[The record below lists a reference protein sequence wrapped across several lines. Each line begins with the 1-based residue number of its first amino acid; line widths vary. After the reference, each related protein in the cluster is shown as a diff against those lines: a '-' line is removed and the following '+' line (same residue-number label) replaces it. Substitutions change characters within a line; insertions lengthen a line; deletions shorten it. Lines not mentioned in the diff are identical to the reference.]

1 MIERKLT
8 PEEIEELFV
17 FCRKHYVMQYDL
29 QIELVDHIASSIEE
43 QWDTN
48 PALSFQE
55 ALNKTFG
62 KFGIFGFSKIKEQKE
77 KELRR
82 KYNHLFF
89 QYLID
94 FYKWP
99 KALLTFAL
107 TILLYLIFRLTND
120 VHLVT
125 VSLSLVICISLIGYH
140 VYFFEKF
147 FEIKTSPK
155 KSFLILDYMKS
166 RQIMVSIAFQLSW
179 LISSIIREMNYNYTN
194 HPEIEFAFALFLVGL
209 VIMLHIYFFVIP
221 QKIREHFTEQFPQ
234 FIQS

>member
-1 MIERKLT
+1 METRKLSQ
-8 PEEIEELFV
+8 EQIDELFE
-17 FCRKHYVMQYDL
+17 FCQAHYVNQYDL

-43 QWDTN
+43 QWETD
-48 PALSFQE
+48 PKLSFQE

-62 KFGIFGFSKIKEQKE
+62 KFGIFGFGKIKDRKE

-82 KYNHLFF
+82 KYSRLLF

-107 TILLYLIFRLTND
+107 TILLYLIFRLTNE
-120 VHLVT
+120 VQIVT
-125 VSLSLVICISLIGYH
+125 VSLSLVVCISVIGYH

-147 FEIKTSPK
+147 FEVKTTPK

-166 RQIMVSIAFQLSW
+166 RQIMVSGMYQLSW
-179 LISSIIREMNYNYTN
+179 LIGKIVSDLDNIN
-194 HPEIEFAFALFLVGL
+194 HPEIEFALAFFLVGFIL
-209 VIMLHIYFFVIP
+209 ILYIYFFVVP

-234 FIQS
+234 FIMS

>member
-1 MIERKLT
+1 MTERKLS
-8 PEEIEELFV
+8 PEQIDNLFE
-17 FCRKHYVMQYDL
+17 FCREHYVNQYDL

-43 QWDTN
+43 QWETDSK
-48 PALSFQE
+48 LSFQE

-62 KFGIFGFSKIKEQKE
+62 KFGIFGFGKIKDRKE

-82 KYNHLFF
+82 KYSRLLF

-107 TILLYLIFRLTND
+107 TILLYLIFRLTNE
-120 VHLVT
+120 VQIVT
-125 VSLSLVICISLIGYH
+125 VSLSLVVCISVIGYH
-140 VYFFEKF
+140 VYFFEKL
-147 FEIKTSPK
+147 FEVKTTPK

-166 RQIMVSIAFQLSW
+166 RQIMVSGMYQLSW
-179 LISSIIREMNYNYTN
+179 LIGKIVSDLDNIN
-194 HPEIEFAFALFLVGL
+194 HPEIEFALAFFLVGFIL
-209 VIMLHIYFFVIP
+209 ILYIYFFVVP

-234 FIQS
+234 FIMS

>member
-1 MIERKLT
+1 MTERKLS
-8 PEEIEELFV
+8 PEQIDNLFE
-17 FCRKHYVMQYDL
+17 FCREHYVNQYDL

-43 QWDTN
+43 QWETD
-48 PALSFQE
+48 PKLSFQE

-62 KFGIFGFSKIKEQKE
+62 KFGIFGFGKIKDRKE

-82 KYNHLFF
+82 KYSRLLF

-107 TILLYLIFRLTND
+107 TILLYLIFRLTNE
-120 VHLVT
+120 VQIVT
-125 VSLSLVICISLIGYH
+125 VSLSLVVCISVIGYH

-147 FEIKTSPK
+147 FEVKTTPK

-166 RQIMVSIAFQLSW
+166 RQIMVSGMYQLSW
-179 LISSIIREMNYNYTN
+179 LIGKIVSDLDNIN
-194 HPEIEFAFALFLVGL
+194 HPEIEFALAFFLVGFIL
-209 VIMLHIYFFVIP
+209 ILYIYFFVLP

-234 FIQS
+234 FIMS

>member
-1 MIERKLT
+1 MTERKLT
-8 PEEIEELFV
+8 PEQIEGLFQ
-17 FCRKHYVMQYDL
+17 FCRQHYVNQYDL

-43 QWDTN
+43 QWESD
-48 PALSFQE
+48 PKLPFQE

-62 KFGIFGFSKIKEQKE
+62 KFGIFGFSKIKDRKE

-82 KYNHLFF
+82 KYSRLLF

-107 TILLYLIFRLTND
+107 TIILFMIFRLTNN
-120 VHLVT
+120 VQVVT
-125 VSLSLVICISLIGYH
+125 VVISLAVCISVIGYH

-147 FEIKTSPK
+147 FEVKTSPK

-166 RQIMVSIAFQLSW
+166 RQIMVSGMYQLSW
-179 LISSIIREMNYNYTN
+179 LIGKIVSDLDNIN
-194 HPEIEFAFALFLVGL
+194 HPEIEFALSFFLVGFIL
-209 VIMLHIYFFVIP
+209 LLYIYFFVVP

-234 FIQS
+234 FVMS

>member
-1 MIERKLT
+1 MTERKLS
-8 PEEIEELFV
+8 PEQIDNLFE
-17 FCRKHYVMQYDL
+17 FCREHYVNQYDL

-43 QWDTN
+43 QWETDSK
-48 PALSFQE
+48 LSFQE

-62 KFGIFGFSKIKEQKE
+62 KFGIFGFGKIKDRKE

-82 KYNHLFF
+82 KYSRLLF

-107 TILLYLIFRLTND
+107 TILLYLIFRLTNE
-120 VHLVT
+120 VQIVT
-125 VSLSLVICISLIGYH
+125 VSLSLVVCISVIGYH

-147 FEIKTSPK
+147 FEVKTTPK

-166 RQIMVSIAFQLSW
+166 RQIMVSGMYQLSW
-179 LISSIIREMNYNYTN
+179 LIGKIVSDLDNIN
-194 HPEIEFAFALFLVGL
+194 HPEIEFALAFFLVGFIL
-209 VIMLHIYFFVIP
+209 ILYIYFFVVP

-234 FIQS
+234 FIMS

>member
-1 MIERKLT
+1 METRKLSQ
-8 PEEIEELFV
+8 EQIDELFE
-17 FCRKHYVMQYDL
+17 FCQAHYVNQYDL

-43 QWDTN
+43 QWETD
-48 PALSFQE
+48 PKLSFQE

-62 KFGIFGFSKIKEQKE
+62 KFGIFGFGKIKDRKE

-82 KYNHLFF
+82 KYSRLLF

-107 TILLYLIFRLTND
+107 TILLYLIFRLTNE
-120 VHLVT
+120 VQIVT
-125 VSLSLVICISLIGYH
+125 VSLSLVVCISVIGYH
-140 VYFFEKF
+140 VYFFEKL
-147 FEIKTSPK
+147 FEVKTTPK

-166 RQIMVSIAFQLSW
+166 RQIMVSGMYQLSW
-179 LISSIIREMNYNYTN
+179 LIGKIVSDLDNIN
-194 HPEIEFAFALFLVGL
+194 HPEIEFALAFFLVGFIL
-209 VIMLHIYFFVIP
+209 ILYIYFFVVP

-234 FIQS
+234 FIMS